1 MQSVCQ
7 QHLFNSFVFCTESR
21 MKDKRQT
28 QASLSLNQNSEGTR
42 WLLHANMFSH
52 SHQVKVAHA
61 PQFRWPKFNDKRS
74 QHHFFTSTLV
84 RLRDS
89 WLTESTEDKQQTF
102 KADHLIFFWEAFQQ
116 FAVSDLPQPPQESCL
131 ASVLLDLLLTEAG
144 SLCRR
149 HLWGASS
156 RWARHAHG
164 HIPT

>member
-1 MQSVCQ
+1 MKNERQKTNTSKSVIEPK
-7 QHLFNSFVFCTESR
+7 FRRN
-21 MKDKRQT
+21 
-28 QASLSLNQNSEGTR
+28 TR

-52 SHQVKVAHA
+52 SHQVKAAHA

-89 WLTESTEDKQQTF
+89 WLRVQKTNSRPSRPIISF
-102 KADHLIFFWEAFQQ
+102 FFWEAFQQ

-131 ASVLLDLLLTEAG
+131 ASVLLDLLSTEAG